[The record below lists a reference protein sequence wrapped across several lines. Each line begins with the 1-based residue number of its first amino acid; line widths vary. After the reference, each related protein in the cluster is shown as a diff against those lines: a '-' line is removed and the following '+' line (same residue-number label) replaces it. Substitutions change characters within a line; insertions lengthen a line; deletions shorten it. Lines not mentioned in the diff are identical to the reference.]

1 MFGMRLRMPG
11 REALRLGI
19 SNSLIEK
26 LNVVIGDSIAKP
38 RSRTS
43 ARASHPCA
51 TAGARKQ
58 LLDTKAQVN
67 IAEGN
72 KDRSNETE
80 TQPLMEISDLAQQVE
95 ELAKALSKKPDAV
108 DPEARLIAL
117 EKLVEMRRLE
127 QLQSIGSSQSNST
140 YFFGDR
146 SALGQNRYSIDYAEQ
161 VKSGMHKNNSS
172 IATGSAA
179 TASI

>member
-1 MFGMRLRMPG
+1 
-11 REALRLGI
+11 
-19 SNSLIEK
+19 
-26 LNVVIGDSIAKP
+26 
-38 RSRTS
+38 
-43 ARASHPCA
+43 RASHPCA

-72 KDRSNETE
+72 KDRSNEAE
-80 TQPLMEISDLAQQVE
+80 TVSREAEAWKQQSLVEISALAQQVE
-95 ELAKALSKKPDAV
+95 ELAKALSKTPDVV

-146 SALGQNRYSIDYAEQ
+146 SALGQDGYSIDYAEQ
-161 VKSGMHKNNSS
+161 VKSGMHKTTSS

-179 TASI
+179 TSSL